1 MIKLLIISDDFTG
14 ALDTGVQF
22 AANGAATYVAVDS
35 QIDYT
40 QIASNIEVL
49 VIDAETRHLEKNAAY
64 ETVFSIVQKASKFGI
79 PYIMKKTDS
88 AMRGNIGAEL
98 MAVMQASGSRCIHFI
113 PGFPQMGRT
122 TVNGIHYINEIPVA
136 ESIFGQ
142 DPFEPVRYSDIRQ
155 IIASQCELETH
166 IMGTSIPESCAP
178 AEGII
183 VYDSSCDEDIK
194 NIAQKLMKK
203 DEMHLIAGCA
213 GLASK
218 LSQILNLGGEKPRI
232 PEIRSNM
239 LVACGSVNPVSVAQC
254 DDAECKGI
262 PCFRLTPDQKMTP
275 DWAES
280 CDGDEFV
287 QQLYNSSENNHMVI
301 LDTNDKENIESTA
314 VYAQKRGVSTEEM
327 RTQIMSVMGGILKRL
342 IDTGF
347 DNTILIMGGDSLIG
361 FIRQAGIKVISPV
374 CEMDCGVVL
383 SQLNYK
389 GKMLN
394 VISKSGGFGKKTLF
408 SDLSQMLLKLN
419 EGKEV
424 VKC

>member
-35 QIDYT
+35 QIDYN
-40 QIASNIEVL
+40 QIASNVEVL

-64 ETVFSIVQKASKFGI
+64 ETVFSIVQKAKKFHI
-79 PYIMKKTDS
+79 PYIFKKTDS
-88 AMRGNIGAEL
+88 ALRGNIGAEL
-98 MAVMQASGSRCIHFI
+98 TAAIQASGESHIHFI
-113 PGFPQMGRT
+113 PGFPQIDRI
-122 TVNGIHYINEIPVA
+122 TVNGVHYINGVPVA

-142 DPFEPVRYSDIRQ
+142 DPFEPVIYSDIRQ
-155 IIASQCELETH
+155 IIASQSELETH
-166 IMGTSIPESCAP
+166 IMGTNIPKSCELP
-178 AEGII
+178 EGIL
-183 VYDSSCDEDIK
+183 VYDSSCNEDIE
-194 NIAQKLMKK
+194 NIAKKLMKK

-218 LSQILNLGGEKPRI
+218 LSQVLHLGGEKPQVPKI
-232 PEIRSNM
+232 KANM

-254 DDAECKGI
+254 NDAECRGI
-262 PCFRLTPDQKMTP
+262 PCFRLTPEQKMNP
-275 DWAES
+275 DWTES
-280 CDGDEFV
+280 CEADEFV
-287 QQLYNSSENNHMVI
+287 QQLYNSGENNHMVI
-301 LDTNDKENIESTA
+301 LDTNDGQDTESTA
-314 VYAQKRGVSTEEM
+314 VYAQKRGISTEQM
-327 RTQIMSVMGGILKRL
+327 RTQIMSVMGRILKQL

-361 FIRQAGIKVISPV
+361 FIRQAGIDVISPV
-374 CEMDCGVVL
+374 CEMECGVVL

-394 VISKSGGFGKKTLF
+394 VISKSGGFGQKTLF
-408 SDLSQMLLKLN
+408 SDLSKMLLKLN

-424 VKC
+424 IKC